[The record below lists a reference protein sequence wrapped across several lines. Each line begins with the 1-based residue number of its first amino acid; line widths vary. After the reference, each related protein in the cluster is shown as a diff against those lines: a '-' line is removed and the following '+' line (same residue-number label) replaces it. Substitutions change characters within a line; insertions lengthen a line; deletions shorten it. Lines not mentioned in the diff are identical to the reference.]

1 MTESGSGW
9 VKWLPVWDLWDS
21 VRFNEMVSGLRSLI
35 FPGFGSFCG
44 FWCFGELFARFF
56 EGAAGVASLT
66 EEAVFEDMEEVV
78 FAG

>member
-44 FWCFGELFARFF
+44 FWCFGEWFACFF
-56 EGAAGVASLT
+56 EGAAGGASLT

>member
-9 VKWLPVWDLWDS
+9 VKWLPLWGLRDS
-21 VRFNEMVSGLRSLI
+21 VHFNEMVSGLRSLI

-44 FWCFGELFARFF
+44 FWCFGEWFACFF
-56 EGAAGVASLT
+56 VGSAGGASLT